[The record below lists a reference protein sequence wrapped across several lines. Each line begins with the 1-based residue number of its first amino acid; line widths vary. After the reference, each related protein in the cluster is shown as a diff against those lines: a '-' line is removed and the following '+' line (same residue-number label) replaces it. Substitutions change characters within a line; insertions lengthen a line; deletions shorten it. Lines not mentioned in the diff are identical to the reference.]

1 MQEPKHSEVRE
12 KQFLSKP
19 TAKRPKLTEGQHK
32 SKFDLSHHSKFLNRF
47 SLWGAVFLFY
57 WTFAIYGWRVMFFHF
72 SVERKV
78 LAKHSRTPK
87 TISPPPSLPT
97 IVEIPLQSITS
108 ATKPKPE
115 ISRPKP
121 VDPEE
126 PSRPTAHLNIQ
137 TLLQPQG
144 QNLKLHLSQKKRT
157 SLQVAAKANQIS
169 SVAIS

>member
-78 LAKHSRTPK
+78 LAKHKDSKDHQPSAVSANNCRNTT
-87 TISPPPSLPT
+87 TI
-97 IVEIPLQSITS
+97 
-108 ATKPKPE
+108 
-115 ISRPKP
+115 
-121 VDPEE
+121 
-126 PSRPTAHLNIQ
+126 HHFCN
-137 TLLQPQG
+137 
-144 QNLKLHLSQKKRT
+144 
-157 SLQVAAKANQIS
+157 
-169 SVAIS
+169 